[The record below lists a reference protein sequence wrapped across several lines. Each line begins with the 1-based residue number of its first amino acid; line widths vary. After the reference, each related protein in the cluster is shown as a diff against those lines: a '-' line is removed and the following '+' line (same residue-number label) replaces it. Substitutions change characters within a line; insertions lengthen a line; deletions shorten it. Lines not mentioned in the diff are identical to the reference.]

1 MSEFHNHPDT
11 NGNVGPIHRH
21 PEDDPSTDAGQL
33 ADGILDWLGSVDPAD
48 FSQADLDKLD
58 GMLAGLEA
66 AGPDE
71 GTDPKEALAEFHR
84 KYAPLFEEAP
94 AELPAQT
101 SPDILSKKPSRF
113 RLGRRIAVLAAAV
126 VVLLGCMATTQAF
139 SLSFFDFI
147 GRWTSEIFQTQKD
160 DVPYATIQKV
170 PLAEGETAA
179 YDSLQEAVDAFGIT
193 APLVPQW
200 IPERFILESVHASVN
215 SYGVSIW
222 AEYKENDKYLQIYYC
237 ETDIFDSNSV
247 EKDDDTVKSYKI
259 NKITHYLMSDSGR
272 QKSVWQSGDIE
283 CQIFGNISESEITKI
298 IDSIYEE

>member
-200 IPERFILESVHASVN
+200 IPERFILESVHASFKLE
-215 SYGVSIW
+215 GVFIW
-222 AEYKENDKYLQIYYC
+222 AEYKNNDEFLLITYS
-237 ETDIFDSNSV
+237 ETATYNPSSL
-247 EKDDDTVKSYKI
+247 EKDGAILDVYRKG
-259 NKITHYLMSDSGR
+259 KITHYLISDIECE
-272 QKSVWQSGDIE
+272 KSFWQNGNLECQISGDISDE
-283 CQIFGNISESEITKI
+283 DMIKI
-298 IDSIYEE
+298 IDSIY